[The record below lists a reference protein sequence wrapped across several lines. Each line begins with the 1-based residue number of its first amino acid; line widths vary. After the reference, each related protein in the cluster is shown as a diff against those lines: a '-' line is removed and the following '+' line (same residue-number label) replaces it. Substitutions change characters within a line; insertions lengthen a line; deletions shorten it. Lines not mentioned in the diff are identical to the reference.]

1 MGAQWK
7 QKWRELTSNKKGQVV
22 GKLVREIQ
30 VAVQQG
36 GVDPDMNPRLY
47 AALEKAD
54 KNWADGLL
62 DHVSWCV
69 PKDRLTLHVSSKSQ
83 DRYL

>member
-7 QKWRELTSNKKGQVV
+7 QKWRELTSNKKGQIV

-47 AALEKAD
+47 AALEKARI
-54 KNWADGLL
+54 LP
-62 DHVSWCV
+62 S
-69 PKDRLTLHVSSKSQ
+69 
-83 DRYL
+83 

>member
-36 GVDPDMNPRLY
+36 GVEPDMNPRLY
-47 AALEKAD
+47 AALEKAR
-54 KNWADGLL
+54 KNSVTRETIERAIKTGSGQGAD
-62 DHVSWCV
+62 HA
-69 PKDRLTLHVSSKSQ
+69 RL
-83 DRYL
+83 